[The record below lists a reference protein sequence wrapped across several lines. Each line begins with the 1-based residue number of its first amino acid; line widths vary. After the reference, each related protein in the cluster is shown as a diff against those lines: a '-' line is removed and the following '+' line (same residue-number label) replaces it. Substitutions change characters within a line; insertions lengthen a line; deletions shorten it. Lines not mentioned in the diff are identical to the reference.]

1 LSLWT
6 ARAHELAAAQAQQI
20 LELARTTTDPTIT
33 FKPTIHVTLGGDPI
47 RLRGIPAIGHGVT
60 GAIRGTRP

>member
-1 LSLWT
+1 MSLWT
-6 ARAHELAAAQAQQI
+6 VRAHELAVAQAKQI
-20 LELARTTTDPTIT
+20 LDIARTAEPSIT

-47 RLRGIPAIGHGVT
+47 RLRGIPAIGRGVN